1 MNPNFKNWGSFLP
14 DLANE
19 MNSIDQ
25 LQYQIATMTR

>member
-1 MNPNFKNWGSFLP
+1 MNPNFKNWGCFLQ

-25 LQYQIATMTR
+25 LRYRVATITR